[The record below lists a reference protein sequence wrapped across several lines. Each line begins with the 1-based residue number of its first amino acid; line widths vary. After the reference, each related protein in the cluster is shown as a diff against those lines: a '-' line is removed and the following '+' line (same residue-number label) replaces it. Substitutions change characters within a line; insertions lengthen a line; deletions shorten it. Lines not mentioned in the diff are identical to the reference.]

1 MNKQDL
7 SNKKETPKEVKNKAP
22 KKSKIDFSKLGKEVE
37 IVAGKGTRMVEGK
50 IYKVSNNIAKVLIE
64 KGAAKLK

>member
-1 MNKQDL
+1 MKKQDL
-7 SNKKETPKEVKNKAP
+7 SNKKETPDEVKNKAP
-22 KKSKIDFSKLGKEVE
+22 KKAKIDFSKLGSDLE
-37 IVAGKGTRMVEGK
+37 IVAGKDTRMVEGK